1 VTPPRRRPPRGAP
14 DRRQRKPPDR
24 APGRGPAHLLGGDQV
39 EGRRAVLE
47 LLAVGRRRVRR
58 VRVAEGQD
66 PSPQLD
72 RIERLAAERRV
83 PLEAVPWPRLAAEA
97 ATSAPQGVIATAA
110 PCRPVELG
118 ELMAADAPFLLVV
131 AGVTDP
137 QNLGALL
144 RSAAGAGVTGV
155 VLPRHRSAHLSPSAV
170 KVAAGAVEH
179 LDFCVVGGVPAA
191 LAELSKG
198 GLGIVGL
205 AADAPRSIYDLD
217 LPAEAVAVVLGGEE
231 RGLAPLVRR
240 RCDEVVSIPQ
250 RGGVASLNVAAAG
263 AVACFELSRRRAGLT
278 RS

>member
-1 VTPPRRRPPRGAP
+1 
-14 DRRQRKPPDR
+14 
-24 APGRGPAHLLGGDQV
+24 
-39 EGRRAVLE
+39 VLE

-58 VRVAEGQD
+58 VRVADGQD

-72 RIERLAAERRV
+72 EIERLAAHRRI
-83 PLEAVPWPRLAAEA
+83 PLETVPPARLAAEA

-110 PCRPVELG
+110 PCRPVEL
-118 ELMAADAPFLLVV
+118 ADLVVGTSPFLLVV

-170 KVAAGAVEH
+170 KAAAGAVEH
-179 LDFCVVGGVPAA
+179 LEFCVVGGVPAA
-191 LAELSKG
+191 LAELARAG
-198 GLGIVGL
+198 VRVVGL
-205 AADAPRSIYDLD
+205 AADAPRSIYDLELSD
-217 LPAEAVAVVLGGEE
+217 GGVAVVVGGEE

-240 RCDEVVSIPQ
+240 RCDEVVAIPR
-250 RGGVASLNVAAAG
+250 RGGVASLNAAAAG
-263 AVACFELSRRRAGLT
+263 AVACFELARRRAGLS